1 MAIKT
6 SSKVD
11 LILEYVVSEPLRA
24 TFVVGCSILLLTLLI
39 DKANLFLPGI
49 AMAKYLV
56 PFVPPFFITRTAKR
70 VNQRKAEY
78 QFIKDA
84 KPYIF
89 VAFPVEPSV
98 ACLLKTRAEMFS
110 DSAAQH
116 FGAPLDLLAQAEAL
130 PRTFFP
136 VAGEREAIAQ
146 ALLDSFQQHGVR
158 GSIENLPLTILPQGH
173 TQAVP
178 YAINS
183 VLTLNS
189 GRLKW
194 QATLTKH

>member
-89 VAFPVEPSV
+89 VAFPAELSV
-98 ACLLKTRAEMFS
+98 DCLLKTRAEMFS

-116 FGAPLDLLAQAEAL
+116 FGAPLDLLTQAEAL
-130 PRTFFP
+130 PRAFFP
-136 VAGEREAIAQ
+136 IAGEREAIAQ
-146 ALLDSFQQHGVR
+146 ALLDNFQQYRVR

-194 QATLTKH
+194 QATLTKR

>member
-1 MAIKT
+1 MATKAFNKIEL
-6 SSKVD
+6 V
-11 LILEYVVSEPLRA
+11 LEYIVSEPLRA
-24 TFVVGCSILLLTLLI
+24 TFVVGGSILLLTFMI
-39 DKANLFLPGI
+39 DQANQFLPGI
-49 AMAKYLV
+49 IMMKYLV

-158 GSIENLPLTILPQGH
+158 GSIENLPLTILPQGQ
-173 TQAVP
+173 TQAIP
-178 YAINS
+178 YVINS